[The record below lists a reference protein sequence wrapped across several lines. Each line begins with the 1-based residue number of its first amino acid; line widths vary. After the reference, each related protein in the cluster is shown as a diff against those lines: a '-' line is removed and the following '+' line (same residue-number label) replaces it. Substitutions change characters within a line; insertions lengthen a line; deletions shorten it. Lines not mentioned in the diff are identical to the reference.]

1 MIQLLNVLGTV
12 ISFANGIYTLKVGA
26 QTAKIPW
33 GVMHRCV
40 DFPNQMLEDGHVK
53 VGEKMALTQKGEAT
67 YYPDHAHYMP
77 KKEKTPASGASTT
90 FSSKTA
96 VSDDLFVDGNYLLKG
111 LQPYSVAMDYSAF
124 MTDLSVIL
132 PSLESEKREQILL
145 ELASSHS
152 DDFKMTAIS
161 AIAGLPVCPVESS
174 RIEKKEH
181 LFAQTSKKQ
190 LEKNRHAQLKDICE
204 TVISFCNS
212 KEQRPC
218 KVIVGLSGQDNTPT
232 GLQKEIAAKYP
243 GLSLAKFQSTV
254 LVPYFLSC
262 TCNNTLFVSSI
273 DFQWYNLGGNLILV
287 IEINYTGNPIVTKG
301 SVLPYRHGS
310 SKRVSEGTE
319 MVSFIVDF
327 AQNNL

>member
-1 MIQLLNVLGTV
+1 MVQLLSVLGTV
-12 ISFANGIYTLKVGA
+12 ISFVNGIYTLKVGA
-26 QTAKIPW
+26 KTTTIPW

-40 DFPNQMLEDGHVK
+40 EFPNQMLEDGHVK
-53 VGEKMALTQKGEAT
+53 VGEKMALAQKGEAT

-77 KKEKTPASGASTT
+77 KNEKAPETGVVTAR
-90 FSSKTA
+90 SSKTA
-96 VSDDLFVDGNYLLKG
+96 MQDDLFVEGCYLLKG
-111 LQPYSVAMDYSAF
+111 LQPYSVATDYSAF
-124 MTDLSVIL
+124 MSELSTIL

-145 ELASSHS
+145 ELASIHS

-161 AIAGLPVCPVESS
+161 AIVGLPKCHVESS
-174 RIEKKEH
+174 RIEKKGH
-181 LFAQTSKKQ
+181 LFSQTSKKQ
-190 LEKNRHAQLKDICE
+190 LEKDRHAQLKDICE

-262 TCNNTLFVSSI
+262 TCNNTLFVSSL
-273 DFQWYNLGGNLILV
+273 DFQWYNLDGDLILV